1 MGGDGDE
8 TSPAHVR
15 QEPEWVTSLATLAA
29 RNFKRVQNDAVNSI
43 MQKNADF
50 TMSLPIWV
58 ATVLNMC
65 SMTLPAAWP
74 LEGAVEKAYEHYYQE
89 KGCYAFPPPGHIV
102 EVSFYKTLAPE
113 MVRKLQRDSLGSLY
127 LAWLMLLRDVQEK
140 EEKLAKIVE
149 AAMQVPMKFTKRNND
164 NERVLKVYQYKEDEE
179 KNAELLGHSLLGRAR
194 ELAGLQEVLRSN
206 SQSST
211 PPAIEELFNSGG
223 ITWAHKETTMNLY
236 NIRLHLRIL
245 RRLSMAVAD
254 VGAPAYKD
262 SALCYFD
269 RNEEIWGRKHP
280 NVTMQETGRSFD
292 AFQSAVPDLGDLRV
306 LAETYHVMLLRGYNV
321 KASGRHAPE
330 TAKTLKTFHK
340 EYPSGLDFD
349 GKELLHVSHTYPILG
364 EGTAEKLNSE
374 ILLPT
379 MLNKKFQA
387 FLGHPTA
394 LAVPFIKD
402 MLPELDQLYQV
413 DVAERRAKE
422 RAVQGERE
430 EFDVAMSCEASGLI
444 TEDEKQPMI
453 AAGASRLWF
462 FNAGTDSTK
471 DPNNKASAWRM
482 KATPDE
488 DHINQM
494 VNIVA
499 SFINESDSA
508 VIVSGRNKLFHRAA
522 KKMVMQCKPKLAVKE
537 LEMLPDEGEVSQHL
551 RVESSVVGTV
561 DLTDQYLHIMKTKRA
576 MDTKRGLPR
585 RFVPGNTAFR
595 TMAGIPVVSKD
606 SMVKVSY
613 SDREAVFKHVCGSEK
628 WTPGAK
634 AAKGQDL
641 SDDDDDEAPEDTA
654 VDPLEAINGGTA
666 TLVVLFWMELHLRA
680 GARVLINFTP
690 GAGHMIKAAF
700 MLSVKSI
707 VVRHNEAHVK
717 VLSDVLRAHLLDEIQ
732 KSGPAS
738 SRFLPADKDERLE
751 KCKPERLKLCEMQ
764 RKRSA
769 GDSDL
774 ISPEAKRTALGSS
787 VDAMLASLE
796 GTPTPKAKA
805 KARAK
810 GSETP
815 EAEAGSSP
823 AAGAEGSAGEA
834 GKVKGKAD
842 ASSDVAGPAEDL
854 QALLAQWSNK

>member
-1 MGGDGDE
+1 
-8 TSPAHVR
+8 
-15 QEPEWVTSLATLAA
+15 
-29 RNFKRVQNDAVNSI
+29 
-43 MQKNADF
+43 
-50 TMSLPIWV
+50 
-58 ATVLNMC
+58 
-65 SMTLPAAWP
+65 MTLPAVWP
-74 LEGAVEKAYEHYYQE
+74 LEGAVKKAHEHYYQD
-89 KGCYAFPPPGHIV
+89 KGCYTFPPPGHIV

-113 MVRKLQRDSLGSLY
+113 MVRKLQRDSLGTLY

-179 KNAELLGHSLLGRAR
+179 KNADLLGHSLLGRAR
-194 ELAGLQEVLRSN
+194 ELAGLQEVLRST

-245 RRLSMAVAD
+245 RHLSMAVAD
-254 VGAPAYKD
+254 VGAPACKD

-280 NVTMQETGRSFD
+280 NVALQETGRSFD
-292 AFQSAVPDLGDLRV
+292 AFQSAVPDLGDLRM
-306 LAETYHVMLLRGYNV
+306 LAETYHVMLLRGYTV
-321 KASGRHAPE
+321 KASGRQAPE
-330 TAKTLKTFHK
+330 TAKATLTMTKVPSSLLPRHPLFESVLSVYKTLKTFHK

-349 GKELLHVSHTYPILG
+349 GKELLNVSHTYPILG

-374 ILLPT
+374 ILFPT

-387 FLGHPTA
+387 FLGLPTA
-394 LAVPFIKD
+394 LAVPFIND

-430 EFDVAMSCEASGLI
+430 EFDVAMSCETSGLI
-444 TEDEKQPMI
+444 TGDEAKSLRNVFEDKKKNELLKMADEFLKANVVFTKWSSTLWADIEKQPTI
-453 AAGASRLWF
+453 AAGVSRLWF
-462 FNAGTDSTK
+462 FSAGTDSTK

-508 VIVSGRNKLFHRAA
+508 VIVSGRNKLFHRDA

-576 MDTKRGLPR
+576 MDTKKGAPR
-585 RFVPGNTAFR
+585 RLVPGNTAFR

-613 SDREAVFKHVCGSEK
+613 SDREAVFKHACGSEK
-628 WTPGAK
+628 WTPGAT

-654 VDPLEAINGGTA
+654 VDPPEAVNGGTA
-666 TLVVLFWMELHLRA
+666 TLVALFWMELRLRVCAQFLWGA
-680 GARVLINFTP
+680 GARVSINFTP
-690 GAGHMIKAAF
+690 GAGHVIKAAI

-707 VVRHNEAHVK
+707 VVCHNEAHVK

-751 KCKPERLKLCEMQ
+751 KCKPDRLKLYEMQ

-774 ISPEAKRTALGSS
+774 ISPEEKRTALGSS
-787 VDAMLASLE
+787 
-796 GTPTPKAKA
+796 
-805 KARAK
+805 
-810 GSETP
+810 
-815 EAEAGSSP
+815 
-823 AAGAEGSAGEA
+823 
-834 GKVKGKAD
+834 VKGKAD